1 MIVVTGATGNV
12 GRRLVETL
20 AVAGEEVTAVSR
32 RISAADVPDGVG
44 HRRADL
50 AEPDGPSSVFAG
62 ADRLFLLTSGD
73 FLAAGGDVASVVSA
87 ARDAGVRRIVLLSSQ
102 GVGSG
107 RHAPAFE
114 EAVKASSPEW
124 TVLRPGGFASNAFQW
139 APSIRA
145 ERVVAAPFGDV
156 ALPVIDPA
164 DIADVAAA
172 VLRESGHDGR
182 TYVLTG
188 PEPVSPRD
196 QAAALGAA
204 LGEPVRFAELT
215 EDEARAAML
224 AFMPPVVVDATLAVL
239 GSPTADERQVHPDV
253 ERVLG
258 RPGRTFGEW
267 VARNAAAF
275 K

>member
-20 AVAGEEVTAVSR
+20 AAEGEEVTAVSR
-32 RISAADVPDGVG
+32 RISPADVPAGVWTVQ
-44 HRRADL
+44 ADL
-50 AEPDGPSSVFAG
+50 AKADGLKEVFAG
-62 ADRLFLLTSGD
+62 ADRVFLLTSGE
-73 FLAAGGDVASVVSA
+73 FMAAGGDVAEVVA
-87 ARDAGVRRIVLLSSQ
+87 AAGEAAIVLLSSQ

-107 RHAPAFE
+107 RHASVFE

-139 APSIRA
+139 APAIRDD
-145 ERVVAAPFGDV
+145 RVVAAPFGDV

-172 VLRESGHDGR
+172 VLRGSGHHGR

-188 PEPVSPRD
+188 PEPVSPRQ
-196 QAAALGAA
+196 QAAALGDA
-204 LGEPVRFAELT
+204 LGEPVRFAELS
-215 EDEARAAML
+215 EDEARAAMSE
-224 AFMPPVVVDATLAVL
+224 FMPPVVVEATLAIL
-239 GSPTADERQVHPDV
+239 GRPTEDERRVSPDV
-253 ERVLG
+253 ERLLG
-258 RPGRTFGEW
+258 RPGRTFAEW
-267 VARNAAAF
+267 AARNAAAF